1 MCCQEVM
8 SQDVQWIGPNDTA
21 ARAARLMA
29 FNNLGF
35 LPVCSADGIPLGV
48 LTDRDIALR
57 VVGGDR
63 PGAKTKVGEVMTAP
77 IQAVPPQCPVDRVGE
92 LMAERN
98 VSHVLVV
105 ESDGHLKGVVSLAD
119 LLVHER
125 ARRAMKIAKGVYAR
139 KMPDRS
145 VGRPHPA
152 PEPTP
157 EYFHGARDLTAPE
170 ESGAEH
176 PARWEADEVS
186 RGDAVGF
193 REFP

>member
-1 MCCQEVM
+1 MCCREIM
-8 SQDVQWIGPNDTA
+8 SQDVQWVGPDDTA

-35 LPVCSADGIPLGV
+35 LPVCSDDGIPLGV
-48 LTDRDIALR
+48 LADRDIALR
-57 VVGGDR
+57 VVGEDR

-77 IQAVPPQCPVDRVGE
+77 IQFVPPECPVDRVGE
-92 LMAERN
+92 LMTETN

-105 ESDGHLKGVVSLAD
+105 ESDGHLKGVVSLAN

-125 ARRAMKIAKGVYAR
+125 ARRAMKIARSVYAR

-145 VGRPHPA
+145 VGHPHPA
-152 PEPTP
+152 PEPAP
-157 EYFHGARDLTAPE
+157 EYFHGAREFTTD

-176 PARWEADEVS
+176 PARWEAEEVN